1 MTRRRPSP
9 QFTYTSPG
17 NVTVRLRVTDPL
29 GGQDTES
36 ILISVGNSPPT
47 AILDQPL
54 SSFTWHVGET
64 VAFAGHATDPEDGT
78 LPASAFSW
86 EVILHHC
93 PSDCHDHPYQSF
105 EDVAAGS
112 FAAPD
117 HEYPAHLEVRLTV
130 TDSGGLSDT
139 TSVLIYP
146 ETTTVTMGSSPTG
159 LSLDLNGESVAT
171 PFTRTVIVGS
181 ANALNAPSPQSLSGS
196 SYEFVSWS
204 DGGAQSHNVV
214 VSSPVTYT
222 ATYTQA
228 TTVGVSIEA
237 TRFTPKNVA
246 IALGQTVR
254 WTNIS
259 AVNHNVTDTTG
270 MGLFGSGTIA
280 PTGTH
285 QFTFAAA
292 GNYPYR
298 STLGPSNMTGS
309 VSVPMV
315 VSPTTGGTST
325 SFGVTWASAPLPAGY
340 VVDVQLRRPGS
351 STWTNWRLN
360 QTGTNTTFVPD
371 AGTGTYEFRARLENP
386 GVGAAAYS
394 APFAIVVTNNQP
406 PNAVIGAS
414 PTSGPAPLVVNFDG
428 TGSTD
433 PESGA
438 LTYAWDLDG
447 DGAYDDST
455 APQPS
460 FTYTSPGN
468 VTVRL
473 RVTDPLGGQ
482 DTESILISVG
492 NSPPTA
498 VINQPTGAFTW
509 HVGEN
514 VAFAGTG
521 DGPRDRE
528 PSRLRVVVA
537 GDPAPLSVELPL
549 VSAADVPR
557 GCIRL
562 VHRSRSRISIPPRG
576 PTHRHR
582 LRGPVRHD
590 ERADLPRD
598 DHRHDGIQPDRA
610 LVGPER

>member
-1 MTRRRPSP
+1 M
-9 QFTYTSPG
+9 
-17 NVTVRLRVTDPL
+17 RLRVTDPL
-29 GGQDTES
+29 GAQDTES

-105 EDVAAGS
+105 EDVASGS

-146 ETTTVTMGSSPTG
+146 ETTTITMGSSPTG

-406 PNAVIGAS
+406 PTAVIGAS

-455 APQPS
+455 APQPQ

-473 RVTDPLGGQ
+473 RVTDPLGAQ

-514 VAFAGTG
+514 VAFSGQGTDPETG
-521 DGPRDRE
+521 NLPA
-528 PSRLRVVVA
+528 SALSWQV
-537 GDPAPLSVELPL
+537 DPAPLSVELPL
-549 VSAADVPR
+549 LSAADVPR
-557 GCIRL
+557 GCIRF
-562 VHRSRSRISIPPRG
+562 VHGSRSRISIPPRG

-590 ERADLPRD
+590 ERADLSRD
-598 DHRHDGIQPDRA
+598 DHHHDGIQPHRA